1 MTRPDE
7 DCHSEDGD
15 YFLPEESPVKNNE
28 NVTLNLF
35 QSLIIEQLR
44 ETSSE

>member
-1 MTRPDE
+1 MPRPDE
-7 DCHSEDGD
+7 DRHSEGGD
-15 YFLPEESPVKNNE
+15 YFLHEESPVKNNE

-35 QSLIIEQLR
+35 QGLIIEQLR